1 MPFSKCTFSIVHF
14 MHHTLQYHIAM
25 TPENYFLNGRPEIS
39 IYLTIAYFKCLY
51 TTNCVCKH
59 V

>member
-1 MPFSKCTFSIVHF
+1 